1 MDKCFTTSNNAVYVI
16 YLHWPEVKGASPHT
30 ALVSLD
36 HLVPT
41 AATTVSLLG
50 DPRTA
55 ITHSVTGGRFEFEVP
70 DTCDPLRPFFATIYG
85 VKCLRVRACVY
96 DVARRRP
103 CVVSW
108 ISATRSSSR
117 SRGDSKR
124 VRCFANTP
132 PAVERYCGCGCGCGS
147 GCGCGCGCGCG
158 LGRGGLG
165 GRVAAAS

>member
-70 DTCDPLRPFFATIYG
+70 DTCDPLRPFFAATIYS
-85 VKCLRVRACVY
+85 VKCLGVRACVSSPAALRCEL
-96 DVARRRP
+96 DLCHAFVFK
-103 CVVSW
+103 V
-108 ISATRSSSR
+108 TR
-117 SRGDSKR
+117 
-124 VRCFANTP
+124 
-132 PAVERYCGCGCGCGS
+132 
-147 GCGCGCGCGCG
+147 
-158 LGRGGLG
+158 
-165 GRVAAAS
+165 